1 MTNSDAISFE
11 ISDMEIT
18 NELQS
23 DGRSS
28 SETSDTTIN
37 ECQSNKTP
45 KSEIQSPVSS
55 TARSDSIA
63 IENDSQDSRPA
74 MGSIESAMRS
84 STHDGTTV
92 MGDKA
97 SSQPQVQTQREIG
110 AGSSKIAVSKESN
123 VKSLEPLV
131 SRSSNHRK
139 VLNPTTTTRRS
150 SRISKAPARYEDSR
164 VSIHT
169 SEVQKKEKAI
179 VVASDKRSPELNI
192 SSVSLSPKPPIDSQ
206 GDDTSAKVNSKKE
219 TAVEFH
225 PPRKGPGRPRKR
237 QKYEG
242 PPEEIKSVTPE
253 FSHTKKR
260 KLDHKAL
267 DVTAATT
274 TLDPALT
281 KILKPEHKTRG
292 RGRSRVATNSTRK
305 TRSQSSAKIFDS
317 NLSDS
322 LTQSPSTGRS
332 SSPEG
337 ISKLDFAKL
346 DTASLYS
353 FIGDAINHY
362 SSLPKT
368 LGDPDGFK
376 ALYRTFFP
384 STSYQHYA
392 KALGLEV
399 SDLDLR
405 EAMRKIW
412 EMVNGGE
419 NDKEVVLHRLGLS
432 WAKKGASK
440 KLL

>member
-1 MTNSDAISFE
+1 
-11 ISDMEIT
+11 MEIT

-37 ECQSNKTP
+37 EFQSNKTP

-55 TARSDSIA
+55 AVRSDSIA
-63 IENDSQDSRPA
+63 IENDSQDSRSA
-74 MGSIESAMRS
+74 VGLIESAMKS
-84 STHDGTTV
+84 STHDGTTA

-97 SSQPQVQTQREIG
+97 SSQPQIQRQREIG
-110 AGSSKIAVSKESN
+110 AGLSKIAISKESN
-123 VKSLEPLV
+123 GKSLELLV
-131 SRSSNHRK
+131 SKSSNHRK
-139 VLNPTTTTRRS
+139 MLNPTTTTRRS
-150 SRISKAPARYEDSR
+150 SRISKAPARYEDSKI
-164 VSIHT
+164 SIRT

-179 VVASDKRSPELNI
+179 VVASDKRSPELNF

-219 TAVEFH
+219 TTVQFH

-237 QKYEG
+237 QKYEE
-242 PPEEIKSVTPE
+242 PPEEIESVTPE

-274 TLDPALT
+274 NLDPTLT

-292 RGRSRVATNSTRK
+292 RGRSRIATSSTRK

-317 NLSDS
+317 NLPDS
-322 LTQSPSTGRS
+322 LAQSPSTERS
-332 SSPEG
+332 SPPES
-337 ISKLDFAKL
+337 ISKLNFAKL
-346 DTASLYS
+346 DTSSLYS

-392 KALGLEV
+392 KALGLEA

-419 NDKEVVLHRLGLS
+419 NDKEIILHRLGLS
-432 WAKKGASK
+432 WAKKGVSK